1 MIEVVKVESKKNVKD
16 FVMFPFELYKD
27 CEYWVPPIINEEID
41 AMDTN
46 KNPVFKNAEAEFYL
60 AYKDNKIAGRIA
72 AIVNWVE
79 IEEQKKNK
87 LRFGWYDTIDDVNV
101 SKALMD
107 KVLEFG
113 KSRKLEFVDG
123 PVGFS
128 NMDKAGLLIEG
139 YDELNTMITWY
150 HYPYQKEHL
159 NKLGFSKLAEWVEYK
174 IKIFSAEEAPE
185 KVKKFSKIIQERYN
199 LKVVNFKSTKEII
212 PYVDKMFELLN
223 VTYSNLQTY
232 VTIKQYQI
240 DFYKE
245 KFIKYIHPDFIKCCL
260 DENDNLIAFLIT
272 MPSFSRALKKI
283 NGKIGLMGYFHLFKA
298 QHFNDR
304 VSLYLIGVDPKYQ
317 SKGVTAVIFNELQQ
331 TFNNRGIVEVETNPE
346 LVENKA
352 IQAFWKNY
360 ESTLHK
366 RRATFT
372 KKIGRAHV

>member
-1 MIEVVKVESKKNVKD
+1 MIEVIKVESKKNVKD

-41 AMDTN
+41 AMDKK

-60 AYKDNKIAGRIA
+60 AYKDNKIVGRIA

-87 LRFGWYDTIDDVNV
+87 LRFGWYDTIDDINV

-128 NMDKAGLLIEG
+128 NMDKAGLLMEG
-139 YDELNTMITWY
+139 YNELNTMITWY

-174 IKIFSAEEAPE
+174 IKIFSAEESPE
-185 KVKKFSKIIQERYN
+185 KVRKFSKIIQERYN

-372 KKIGRAHV
+372 KSL

>member
-1 MIEVVKVESKKNVKD
+1 MIKIITVKNSKQVKD
-16 FVMFPFELYKD
+16 FVMFPFKLYKD
-27 CEYWVPPIINEEID
+27 CEYWVPPIIKEEIE
-41 AMDTN
+41 AMDTS

-60 AYKDNKIAGRIA
+60 AYDEQQNIVGRIA

-79 IEEQKKNK
+79 IKDQKKNK
-87 LRFGWYDTIDDVNV
+87 LRFGWYDTVDNIDV
-101 SKALMD
+101 SKKLIE

-113 KSRKLEFVDG
+113 KERKLEFIEG

-128 NMDKAGLLIEG
+128 NMDKAGLLTYG

-159 NKLGFSKLAEWVEYK
+159 VKLGLKQLAEWVEYK
-174 IKIFSAEEAPE
+174 IKIFSEEEAPE
-185 KVKKFSKIIQERYN
+185 KVKKFAEIIAKRYN
-199 LKVVNFKSTKEII
+199 LKSINFKSTKEII

-223 VTYSNLQTY
+223 ITYSPLQTY

-245 KFIKYIHPDFIKCCL
+245 KFIKYIHPDFIKCVV
-260 DENDNLIAFLIT
+260 DSEGNLIAFLIT
-272 MPSFSRALKKI
+272 MPSFSRALKKM
-283 NGKIGLMGYFHLFKA
+283 NGKLFPFGFLHIFKA

-317 SKGVTAVIFNELQQ
+317 SKGATAILFNDLQQ
-331 TFNNRGIVEVETNPE
+331 TFNKRGIVEVETNPE

-372 KKIGRAHV
+372 KKI

>member
-1 MIEVVKVESKKNVKD
+1 MIEVIKVESKKNVKD

-60 AYKDNKIAGRIA
+60 AYKDNKIVGRIA

-87 LRFGWYDTIDDVNV
+87 LRFGWYDTIDDINV

-113 KSRKLEFVDG
+113 KSRNLEFVDG

-139 YDELNTMITWY
+139 YNELNTMITWY

-372 KKIGRAHV
+372 KSL

>member
-1 MIEVVKVESKKNVKD
+1 MIKIITVKNSKQVKD
-16 FVMFPFELYKD
+16 FVMFPFKLYKD
-27 CEYWVPPIINEEID
+27 CEYWVPPIINEEIE
-41 AMDTN
+41 AMDTS

-60 AYKDNKIAGRIA
+60 AYDEQDNIVGRIA

-79 IEEQKKNK
+79 IKDQKKNK
-87 LRFGWYDTIDDVNV
+87 LRFGWYDTIDNLEV
-101 SKALMD
+101 SKKLIEKA
-107 KVLEFG
+107 LEFG
-113 KSRKLEFVDG
+113 KERKLEFIEG

-128 NMDKAGLLIEG
+128 NMDKAGLLTYG

-159 NKLGFSKLAEWVEYK
+159 IKLGLKQLAEWVEYK
-174 IKIFSAEEAPE
+174 IKIFSEDEAPE
-185 KVKKFSKIIQERYN
+185 KVKKFAEIIAKRYN
-199 LKVVNFKSTKEII
+199 LKSINFKSTKQII

-223 VTYSNLQTY
+223 ITYSPLQTY

-245 KFIKYIHPDFIKCCL
+245 KFIKYIHPDFIKCVV
-260 DENDNLIAFLIT
+260 DSEGNLVAFLIT
-272 MPSFSRALKKI
+272 MPSFSRALKKV
-283 NGKIGLMGYFHLFKA
+283 NGKLFPFGFLHILKA
-298 QHFNDR
+298 QHFNNR

-317 SKGVTAVIFNELQQ
+317 SKGATAILFNDLQQ
-331 TFNNRGIVEVETNPE
+331 TFNKRGIIEVETNPE

-372 KKIGRAHV
+372 KKI

>member
-1 MIEVVKVESKKNVKD
+1 MIEVIKVENKKQERD
-16 FVMFPFELYKD
+16 FVMFPFKLYKGCD
-27 CEYWVPPIINEEID
+27 CWVPPIISEELES
-41 AMDTN
+41 MDKE
-46 KNPVFKNAEAEFYL
+46 KNPVFQNAEAEFYV
-60 AYKDNKIAGRIA
+60 AKKDGVTVGRIA

-87 LRFGWYDTIDDVNV
+87 LRFGWYDTIDDLEV
-101 SKALMD
+101 SKKLLES
-107 KVLEFG
+107 VVEFG

-139 YDELNTMITWY
+139 YEELNTMITWY

-159 NKLGFSKLAEWVEYK
+159 KKLGFTKLAEWVEYK
-174 IKIFSAEEAPE
+174 IKIFSADDAPE
-185 KVKKFSKIIQERYN
+185 KVKKFSKIIQQRYE
-199 LKVVNFKSTKEII
+199 LKVLNFKSRKEII

-260 DENDNLIAFLIT
+260 DKDGNLIAFLIT

-283 NGKIGLMGYFHLFKA
+283 NGKMGLMGYFHLFKA

-317 SKGVTAVIFNELQQ
+317 SKGVTAVIFNELQI
-331 TFNNRGIVEVETNPE
+331 TFNIRGIVEVETNPE

-360 ESTLHK
+360 QSTLHK

-372 KKIGRAHV
+372 KNLK

>member
-1 MIEVVKVESKKNVKD
+1 MIKVITVKNSKQVKD
-16 FVMFPFELYKD
+16 FVMFPFKLYKE
-27 CEYWVPPIINEEID
+27 CEYWVPPIIKEEIE
-41 AMDTN
+41 AMDTG

-60 AYKDNKIAGRIA
+60 AYDEQENIVGRIA

-79 IEEQKKNK
+79 IKDQKKNK
-87 LRFGWYDTIDDVNV
+87 LRFGWYDTIDNIDV
-101 SKALMD
+101 SKKLIE

-113 KSRKLEFVDG
+113 KERKLEFIEG

-128 NMDKAGLLIEG
+128 NMDKAGLLTYG

-159 NKLGFSKLAEWVEYK
+159 VKLGLKQLAEWVEYK
-174 IKIFSAEEAPE
+174 IKIFSEEEAPE
-185 KVKKFSKIIQERYN
+185 KVKKFAEIIAKRYN
-199 LKVVNFKSTKEII
+199 LKSINFKSTKEII

-223 VTYSNLQTY
+223 ITYSPLQTY

-245 KFIKYIHPDFIKCCL
+245 KFIKYIHPDFIKCVV
-260 DENDNLIAFLIT
+260 DSEGNLIAFLIT
-272 MPSFSRALKKI
+272 MPSFSRALKKM
-283 NGKIGLMGYFHLFKA
+283 NGKLFPFGFLHIFKA

-317 SKGVTAVIFNELQQ
+317 SKGATAILFNDLQQ
-331 TFNNRGIVEVETNPE
+331 TFNKRGIVEVETNPE

-372 KKIGRAHV
+372 KKI

>member
-1 MIEVVKVESKKNVKD
+1 MIEVIKVESKKNVKD

-41 AMDTN
+41 AMDKK

-60 AYKDNKIAGRIA
+60 AYKDNKIVGRIA

-87 LRFGWYDTIDDVNV
+87 LRFGWYDTIDDINV

-174 IKIFSAEEAPE
+174 IKIFSAEESPE
-185 KVKKFSKIIQERYN
+185 KVRKFSKIVQERYN

-245 KFIKYIHPDFIKCCL
+245 KFIKYMHPDFIKCCL
-260 DENDNLIAFLIT
+260 DENNNLIAFLIT

-360 ESTLHK
+360 ESILHK

-372 KKIGRAHV
+372 KSL

>member
-1 MIEVVKVESKKNVKD
+1 MIEVIKVESKKNVKD

-60 AYKDNKIAGRIA
+60 AYKDNKIVGRIA

-87 LRFGWYDTIDDVNV
+87 LRFGWYDTIDDINV

-113 KSRKLEFVDG
+113 KSRNLEFVDG

-139 YDELNTMITWY
+139 FNELNTMITWY

-283 NGKIGLMGYFHLFKA
+283 NGKIGLMGYLHLFKA

-372 KKIGRAHV
+372 KSL

>member
-1 MIEVVKVESKKNVKD
+1 MIEIVKVENKEQEKE
-16 FVMFPFELYKD
+16 FVMFPFALYKGCD
-27 CEYWVPPIINEEID
+27 YWVPPIISEELES
-41 AMDTN
+41 MDKE
-46 KNPVFKNAEAEFYL
+46 KNPVFENAEAEFYI
-60 AYKDNKIAGRIA
+60 AKKDGVTVGRIA
-72 AIVNWVE
+72 AMVNWVE

-87 LRFGWYDTIDDVNV
+87 LRFGWYDTIDDLEV
-101 SKALMD
+101 SKKLLES
-107 KVLEFG
+107 VIEFG
-113 KSRKLEFVDG
+113 KKRKLEFVDG

-139 YDELNTMITWY
+139 YEELNTMITWY

-159 NKLGFSKLAEWVEYK
+159 KKLGFSKLAEWVEYK
-174 IKIFSAEEAPE
+174 IKIFSAEDAPE
-185 KVKKFSKIIQERYN
+185 KVKKFSKIIQQRYE
-199 LKVVNFKSTKEII
+199 LKVLNFKSRKEII

-260 DENDNLIAFLIT
+260 DKDGNLIAFLIT

-283 NGKIGLMGYFHLFKA
+283 NGKMGLLGYFHLFKA

-317 SKGVTAVIFNELQQ
+317 SKGVTAVIFNELQN
-331 TFNNRGIVEVETNPE
+331 TFNKRGIVEVETNPE

-360 ESTLHK
+360 QSTLHK

-372 KKIGRAHV
+372 KKLK

>member
-1 MIEVVKVESKKNVKD
+1 MIKIITVKNSKQVKN
-16 FVMFPFELYKD
+16 FVMFPFKLYKD
-27 CEYWVPPIINEEID
+27 CEYWVPPIINEEIE
-41 AMDTN
+41 AMDTS

-60 AYKDNKIAGRIA
+60 AYDEQENIVGRIA

-79 IEEQKKNK
+79 IKDQKKNK
-87 LRFGWYDTIDDVNV
+87 LRFGWYDTIDNIDV
-101 SKALMD
+101 SKKLIE

-113 KSRKLEFVDG
+113 KARKLEFIEG

-128 NMDKAGLLIEG
+128 NMDKAGLLTYG

-159 NKLGFSKLAEWVEYK
+159 VKLGLKQLAEWVEYK
-174 IKIFSAEEAPE
+174 IKIFSEEEAPE
-185 KVKKFSKIIQERYN
+185 KVKKFAEIIAKRYN
-199 LKVVNFKSTKEII
+199 LKSINFKSTKEII

-223 VTYSNLQTY
+223 ITYSPLQTY

-245 KFIKYIHPDFIKCCL
+245 KFIKYIHPDFIKCVV
-260 DENDNLIAFLIT
+260 DSEGNLIAFLIT
-272 MPSFSRALKKI
+272 MPSFSRALKKM
-283 NGKIGLMGYFHLFKA
+283 NGKLFPFGFLHIFKA

-317 SKGVTAVIFNELQQ
+317 SKGATAILFNDLQQ
-331 TFNNRGIVEVETNPE
+331 TFNKRGIVEVETNPE

-372 KKIGRAHV
+372 KKI

>member
-1 MIEVVKVESKKNVKD
+1 MIKIITVKNSKQVKD
-16 FVMFPFELYKD
+16 FVMFPFKLYKD
-27 CEYWVPPIINEEID
+27 CEYWVPPIIKEEIE
-41 AMDTN
+41 AMDTS

-60 AYKDNKIAGRIA
+60 AYDEQQNIVGRIA

-79 IEEQKKNK
+79 IKDQKKNK
-87 LRFGWYDTIDDVNV
+87 LRFGWYDTIDNIDV
-101 SKALMD
+101 SKKLIE

-113 KSRKLEFVDG
+113 KERKLEFIEG

-128 NMDKAGLLIEG
+128 NMDKAGLLTYG

-159 NKLGFSKLAEWVEYK
+159 IKLGLKQLAEWVEYK
-174 IKIFSAEEAPE
+174 IKIFSEEEAPE
-185 KVKKFSKIIQERYN
+185 KVKKFAEIIAKRYN
-199 LKVVNFKSTKEII
+199 LKSINFKSTKEII

-223 VTYSNLQTY
+223 ITYSPLQTY

-245 KFIKYIHPDFIKCCL
+245 KFIKYIHPDFIKCVV
-260 DENDNLIAFLIT
+260 DSEGNLIAFLIT
-272 MPSFSRALKKI
+272 MPSFSRALKKM
-283 NGKIGLMGYFHLFKA
+283 NGKLFPFGFLHIFKA

-317 SKGVTAVIFNELQQ
+317 SKGATAILFNDLQQ
-331 TFNNRGIVEVETNPE
+331 TFNKRGIVEVETNPE

-372 KKIGRAHV
+372 KKI

>member
-1 MIEVVKVESKKNVKD
+1 MIEVVKVESKKNIKD

-60 AYKDNKIAGRIA
+60 AYKDNKIVGRVA

-113 KSRKLEFVDG
+113 KNRKLEFVDG

-139 YDELNTMITWY
+139 YNELNTMITWY

-159 NKLGFSKLAEWVEYK
+159 KKLGFSKLAEWVEYK
-174 IKIFSAEEAPE
+174 IKIFSAEQAPE

-298 QHFNDR
+298 QYFNDR

-372 KKIGRAHV
+372 KSL

>member
-1 MIEVVKVESKKNVKD
+1 MIKIITVKNSKQVKD
-16 FVMFPFELYKD
+16 FVMFPFKLYKD
-27 CEYWVPPIINEEID
+27 CEYWVPPIINEEIE
-41 AMDTN
+41 AMDTS

-60 AYKDNKIAGRIA
+60 AYDEDENIVGRIA

-79 IEEQKKNK
+79 IKDQKKNK
-87 LRFGWYDTIDDVNV
+87 LRFGWYDTIDNIEV
-101 SKALMD
+101 SNKLIE

-113 KSRKLEFVDG
+113 KERKLEFIEG

-128 NMDKAGLLIEG
+128 NMDKAGLLTYG

-159 NKLGFSKLAEWVEYK
+159 VKLGLKQLAEWVEYK
-174 IKIFSAEEAPE
+174 IKIFSEEEAPE
-185 KVKKFSKIIQERYN
+185 KVKKFAEIIAKRYN
-199 LKVVNFKSTKEII
+199 LKSINFKSTKEII

-223 VTYSNLQTY
+223 ITYSPLQTY

-245 KFIKYIHPDFIKCCL
+245 KFIKYIHPDFIKCVV
-260 DENDNLIAFLIT
+260 DSEGNLIAFLIT
-272 MPSFSRALKKI
+272 MPSFSRALKKM
-283 NGKIGLMGYFHLFKA
+283 NGKLFPFGFLHIFKA

-317 SKGVTAVIFNELQQ
+317 SKGATAILFNDLQQ
-331 TFNNRGIVEVETNPE
+331 TFNKRGIVEVETNPE

-360 ESTLHK
+360 ESILHK

-372 KKIGRAHV
+372 KKI

>member
-1 MIEVVKVESKKNVKD
+1 MIKIITVKNSKQVKD
-16 FVMFPFELYKD
+16 FVMFPFKLYKD
-27 CEYWVPPIINEEID
+27 CEYWVPPIINEEIE
-41 AMDTN
+41 AMDTS

-60 AYKDNKIAGRIA
+60 AYDEQENIVGRIA

-79 IEEQKKNK
+79 IKDQKKNK
-87 LRFGWYDTIDDVNV
+87 LRFGWYDTIDNLDV
-101 SKALMD
+101 SKKLIE

-113 KSRKLEFVDG
+113 KERRLEFIEG

-128 NMDKAGLLIEG
+128 NMDKAGLLTYG

-159 NKLGFSKLAEWVEYK
+159 VKLGLKQLAEWVEYK
-174 IKIFSAEEAPE
+174 IKIFSEKEAPE
-185 KVKKFSKIIQERYN
+185 KVKKFAEIIAKRYN
-199 LKVVNFKSTKEII
+199 LKSINFKSTKEII

-223 VTYSNLQTY
+223 ITYSPLQTY

-245 KFIKYIHPDFIKCCL
+245 KFIKYIHPDFIKCVV
-260 DENDNLIAFLIT
+260 DSEGNLIAFLIT
-272 MPSFSRALKKI
+272 MPSFSRALKKV
-283 NGKIGLMGYFHLFKA
+283 NGKLFPFGFLHILKA
-298 QHFNDR
+298 QHFNNR

-317 SKGVTAVIFNELQQ
+317 SKGATAILFNDLQQ
-331 TFNNRGIVEVETNPE
+331 TFNKRGIVEVETNPE

-372 KKIGRAHV
+372 KKI

>member
-1 MIEVVKVESKKNVKD
+1 MIEVIKVESKKNVKD

-87 LRFGWYDTIDDVNV
+87 LRFGWYDTIDDLNV

-212 PYVDKMFELLN
+212 PYIDKMFELLN

-372 KKIGRAHV
+372 KSL

>member
-1 MIEVVKVESKKNVKD
+1 MIEIIKVENKD
-16 FVMFPFELYKD
+16 QQREFVMFPFSLYKGCD
-27 CEYWVPPIINEEID
+27 YWVPPIISEELES
-41 AMDTN
+41 MDKE
-46 KNPVFKNAEAEFYL
+46 KNPVFENAEAEFYI
-60 AYKDNKIAGRIA
+60 AKKDGVTVGRIA
-72 AIVNWVE
+72 AMVNWVE

-87 LRFGWYDTIDDVNV
+87 LRFGWYDTIDDLEV
-101 SKALMD
+101 SKKLLES
-107 KVLEFG
+107 VIEFG
-113 KSRKLEFVDG
+113 KKRKLEFVDG

-139 YDELNTMITWY
+139 YEELNTMITWY

-159 NKLGFSKLAEWVEYK
+159 KKLGFSKLAEWVEYK
-174 IKIFSAEEAPE
+174 IKIFSAEDAPE
-185 KVKKFSKIIQERYN
+185 KVKKFSKIIQQRYE
-199 LKVVNFKSTKEII
+199 LKVLNFKSRKEII

-260 DENDNLIAFLIT
+260 DKDDNLIAFLIT

-283 NGKIGLMGYFHLFKA
+283 NGKMGLMGYLRFFKA

-317 SKGVTAVIFNELQQ
+317 SKGVTAVIFNELQN
-331 TFNNRGIVEVETNPE
+331 TFNKRGIVEVETNPE

-360 ESTLHK
+360 QSTLHK

-372 KKIGRAHV
+372 KKLK

>member
-1 MIEVVKVESKKNVKD
+1 MIEVIKVESKKNVKD

-27 CEYWVPPIINEEID
+27 CEYWVPPIINEEIN
-41 AMDTN
+41 AMDKN

-60 AYKDNKIAGRIA
+60 AYKDNKIVGRIA

-87 LRFGWYDTIDDVNV
+87 LRFGWYDTIDDINV

-113 KSRKLEFVDG
+113 KSRKLEFIDG

-185 KVKKFSKIIQERYN
+185 KVRKFSKIIQERYN

-372 KKIGRAHV
+372 KSL

>member
-1 MIEVVKVESKKNVKD
+1 MIKIITVKNSKQVKD
-16 FVMFPFELYKD
+16 FVMFPFKLYKD
-27 CEYWVPPIINEEID
+27 CEYWVPPIINEEIE
-41 AMDTN
+41 AMDTS

-60 AYKDNKIAGRIA
+60 AYDEQDNIVGRIA

-79 IEEQKKNK
+79 IKDQKKNK
-87 LRFGWYDTIDDVNV
+87 LRFGWYDTIDNLEV
-101 SKALMD
+101 SKKLIEKA
-107 KVLEFG
+107 LEFG
-113 KSRKLEFVDG
+113 KERKLEFIEG

-128 NMDKAGLLIEG
+128 NMDKAGLLTYG

-159 NKLGFSKLAEWVEYK
+159 IKLGLKQLAEWVEYK
-174 IKIFSAEEAPE
+174 IKIFSEDEAPE
-185 KVKKFSKIIQERYN
+185 KVKKFAEIIAKRYN
-199 LKVVNFKSTKEII
+199 LKSINFKSTKQII

-223 VTYSNLQTY
+223 ITYSPLQTY

-245 KFIKYIHPDFIKCCL
+245 KFIKYIHPDFIKCVV
-260 DENDNLIAFLIT
+260 DIEGNLIAFLIT
-272 MPSFSRALKKI
+272 MPSFSRALKKV
-283 NGKIGLMGYFHLFKA
+283 NGKLFPFGFLHILKA
-298 QHFNDR
+298 QHFNNR

-317 SKGVTAVIFNELQQ
+317 SKGATAILFNDLQQ
-331 TFNNRGIVEVETNPE
+331 TFNKRGIVEVETNPE

-372 KKIGRAHV
+372 KKI

>member
-1 MIEVVKVESKKNVKD
+1 MIEVIKVESKKNVKD

-101 SKALMD
+101 SKALME

-372 KKIGRAHV
+372 KSL

>member
-41 AMDTN
+41 AMDMN

-60 AYKDNKIAGRIA
+60 AYKDNKIVGRIA

-87 LRFGWYDTIDDVNV
+87 LRFGWYDTIDDINV

-113 KSRKLEFVDG
+113 KSSKLEFVDG

-159 NKLGFSKLAEWVEYK
+159 KKLGFSKLAEWVEYK

-372 KKIGRAHV
+372 KNL

>member
-1 MIEVVKVESKKNVKD
+1 MIEIIKVENKGQERE
-16 FVMFPFELYKD
+16 FVMFPFSLYKGCD
-27 CEYWVPPIINEEID
+27 YWVPPIISEELES
-41 AMDTN
+41 MDKE
-46 KNPVFKNAEAEFYL
+46 KNPVFENAEAEFYI
-60 AYKDNKIAGRIA
+60 AKKDGVTVGRIA
-72 AIVNWVE
+72 AMVNWVE

-87 LRFGWYDTIDDVNV
+87 LRFGWYDTIDDLEV
-101 SKALMD
+101 SKKLLES
-107 KVLEFG
+107 VIEFG
-113 KSRKLEFVDG
+113 KKRKLEFVDG

-139 YDELNTMITWY
+139 YEELNTMITWY

-159 NKLGFSKLAEWVEYK
+159 KKLGFSKLAEWVEYK
-174 IKIFSAEEAPE
+174 IKIFSAEDAPE
-185 KVKKFSKIIQERYN
+185 KVKKFSKIIQQRYE
-199 LKVVNFKSTKEII
+199 LKVLNFKSRKEII

-260 DENDNLIAFLIT
+260 DKDDNLIAFLIT

-283 NGKIGLMGYFHLFKA
+283 NGKMGLMGYLHLFKA

-317 SKGVTAVIFNELQQ
+317 SKGVTAVIFNELQN
-331 TFNNRGIVEVETNPE
+331 TFNKRGIVEVETNPE

-360 ESTLHK
+360 QSTLHK

-372 KKIGRAHV
+372 KKLK

>member
-41 AMDTN
+41 AMDMN

-87 LRFGWYDTIDDVNV
+87 LRFGWYDTIDDINV

-113 KSRKLEFVDG
+113 KNRKLEFVDG

-150 HYPYQKEHL
+150 HYPYQNEHL
-159 NKLGFSKLAEWVEYK
+159 KKLGFSKLAEWVEYK

-223 VTYSNLQTY
+223 LTYSNLQTY

-372 KKIGRAHV
+372 KSL

>member
-1 MIEVVKVESKKNVKD
+1 MIEVIKVESKKNVKD

-46 KNPVFKNAEAEFYL
+46 KNPVSKNAEAEFYL
-60 AYKDNKIAGRIA
+60 AYKDNKIVGRVA

-87 LRFGWYDTIDDVNV
+87 LRFGWYDTIDDLNV

-372 KKIGRAHV
+372 KSL

>member
-1 MIEVVKVESKKNVKD
+1 MIKIITVKNSKQVKD
-16 FVMFPFELYKD
+16 FVMFPFKLYKD
-27 CEYWVPPIINEEID
+27 CEYWVPPIIKEEIE
-41 AMDTN
+41 AMDTS

-60 AYKDNKIAGRIA
+60 AYDEQQNIVGRIA

-79 IEEQKKNK
+79 IKDQKKNK
-87 LRFGWYDTIDDVNV
+87 LRFGWYDTIDNIDV
-101 SKALMD
+101 SKKLIE

-113 KSRKLEFVDG
+113 KERKLEFIEG

-128 NMDKAGLLIEG
+128 NMDKAGLLTYG

-150 HYPYQKEHL
+150 HYPFQKEHL
-159 NKLGFSKLAEWVEYK
+159 VKLGLKQLAEWVEYK
-174 IKIFSAEEAPE
+174 IKIFSEEEAPE
-185 KVKKFSKIIQERYN
+185 KVKKFAEIIAKRYN
-199 LKVVNFKSTKEII
+199 LKSINFKSTKEII

-223 VTYSNLQTY
+223 ITYSPLQTY

-245 KFIKYIHPDFIKCCL
+245 KFIKYIHPDFIKCVV
-260 DENDNLIAFLIT
+260 DSEGNLIAFLIT
-272 MPSFSRALKKI
+272 MPSFSRALKKM
-283 NGKIGLMGYFHLFKA
+283 NGKLFPFGFLHIFKA

-317 SKGVTAVIFNELQQ
+317 SKGATAILFNDLQQ
-331 TFNNRGIVEVETNPE
+331 TFNKRGIVEVETNPE

-372 KKIGRAHV
+372 KKI

>member
-1 MIEVVKVESKKNVKD
+1 MIEVVKVESKKNIKD

-41 AMDTN
+41 AMDKK

-60 AYKDNKIAGRIA
+60 AYKDNKIVGRIA

-87 LRFGWYDTIDDVNV
+87 LRFGWYDTADDINV

-113 KSRKLEFVDG
+113 NSRKLEFVDG

-174 IKIFSAEEAPE
+174 IKIFSAEESPE
-185 KVKKFSKIIQERYN
+185 KVRKFSKIVQERYN

-245 KFIKYIHPDFIKCCL
+245 KFIKYMHPDFIKCCL
-260 DENDNLIAFLIT
+260 DENNNLIAFLIT

-360 ESTLHK
+360 ESILHK

-372 KKIGRAHV
+372 KSL

>member
-1 MIEVVKVESKKNVKD
+1 MIEIIKVENKGQERE
-16 FVMFPFELYKD
+16 FVMFPFSLYKGCD
-27 CEYWVPPIINEEID
+27 YWVPPIISEELES
-41 AMDTN
+41 MDKE
-46 KNPVFKNAEAEFYL
+46 KNPVFENADAEFYI
-60 AYKDNKIAGRIA
+60 AKKDGVTVGRIA
-72 AIVNWVE
+72 AMVNWVE

-87 LRFGWYDTIDDVNV
+87 LRFGWYDTIDDLEV
-101 SKALMD
+101 SKKLLES
-107 KVLEFG
+107 VIEFG
-113 KSRKLEFVDG
+113 KKRKLEFVDG

-139 YDELNTMITWY
+139 YEELNTMITWY

-159 NKLGFSKLAEWVEYK
+159 KKLGFSKLAEWVEYK
-174 IKIFSAEEAPE
+174 IKIFSAEDAPE
-185 KVKKFSKIIQERYN
+185 KVKKFSKIIQQRYE
-199 LKVVNFKSTKEII
+199 LKVLNFKSRKEII

-260 DENDNLIAFLIT
+260 DKDDNLIAFLIT

-283 NGKIGLMGYFHLFKA
+283 NGKMGLMGYLHLFKA

-317 SKGVTAVIFNELQQ
+317 SKGVTAVIFNELQN
-331 TFNNRGIVEVETNPE
+331 TFNKRGIVEVETNPE

-360 ESTLHK
+360 QSTLHK

-372 KKIGRAHV
+372 KKLK

>member
-1 MIEVVKVESKKNVKD
+1 MIEVIKVESKKNVKD

-60 AYKDNKIAGRIA
+60 AYKDNKIVGRIA

-87 LRFGWYDTIDDVNV
+87 LRFGWYDTIDDINV

-272 MPSFSRALKKI
+272 MPSFSRALKK
-283 NGKIGLMGYFHLFKA
+283 
-298 QHFNDR
+298 
-304 VSLYLIGVDPKYQ
+304 
-317 SKGVTAVIFNELQQ
+317 
-331 TFNNRGIVEVETNPE
+331 
-346 LVENKA
+346 
-352 IQAFWKNY
+352 
-360 ESTLHK
+360 
-366 RRATFT
+366 
-372 KKIGRAHV
+372 

>member
-1 MIEVVKVESKKNVKD
+1 MIEVIKVESKKNVKD

-27 CEYWVPPIINEEID
+27 CEFWVPPIINEEID
-41 AMDTN
+41 AMDKN

-60 AYKDNKIAGRIA
+60 AYKDNKIVGRIA

-87 LRFGWYDTIDDVNV
+87 LRFGWYDTIDDINV

-128 NMDKAGLLIEG
+128 NMDKAGLLMEG
-139 YDELNTMITWY
+139 YNELNTMITWY

-185 KVKKFSKIIQERYN
+185 KVSKFSKIIQERYN

-360 ESTLHK
+360 ESILHK

-372 KKIGRAHV
+372 KSL

>member
-1 MIEVVKVESKKNVKD
+1 MIKIITVKNSKQVKN
-16 FVMFPFELYKD
+16 FVMFPFKLYKD
-27 CEYWVPPIINEEID
+27 CEYWVPPIIKEEIE
-41 AMDTN
+41 AMDTS

-60 AYKDNKIAGRIA
+60 AYDEQENIVGRIA

-79 IEEQKKNK
+79 IKDQKKNK
-87 LRFGWYDTIDDVNV
+87 LRFGWYDTIDNIDV
-101 SKALMD
+101 SKKLIE

-113 KSRKLEFVDG
+113 KERKLEFIEG

-128 NMDKAGLLIEG
+128 NMDKAGLLTYG

-159 NKLGFSKLAEWVEYK
+159 VKLGLKQLAEWVEYK
-174 IKIFSAEEAPE
+174 IKIFSEEEAPE
-185 KVKKFSKIIQERYN
+185 KVKKFAEIIAKRYN
-199 LKVVNFKSTKEII
+199 LKSINFKSTKEII

-223 VTYSNLQTY
+223 ITYSPLQTY

-245 KFIKYIHPDFIKCCL
+245 KFIKYIHPDFIKCVV
-260 DENDNLIAFLIT
+260 DSEGNLIAFLIT
-272 MPSFSRALKKI
+272 MPSFSRALKKM
-283 NGKIGLMGYFHLFKA
+283 NGKLFPFGFLHIFKA

-317 SKGVTAVIFNELQQ
+317 SKGATAILFNDLQQ
-331 TFNNRGIVEVETNPE
+331 TFNKRGIVEVETNPE

-372 KKIGRAHV
+372 KKI

>member
-1 MIEVVKVESKKNVKD
+1 MIEVIKVENKEQERD
-16 FVMFPFELYKD
+16 FVMFPFKLYKGCD
-27 CEYWVPPIINEEID
+27 YWVPPIISEELES
-41 AMDTN
+41 MDKE
-46 KNPVFKNAEAEFYL
+46 KNSVFKNAEAEFYV
-60 AYKDNKIAGRIA
+60 AKKDGVTVGRIA

-87 LRFGWYDTIDDVNV
+87 LRFGWYDTIDDLEV
-101 SKALMD
+101 SKKLLES
-107 KVLEFG
+107 VVEFG

-139 YDELNTMITWY
+139 YEELNTMITWY

-159 NKLGFSKLAEWVEYK
+159 KKLGFTKLAEWVEYK
-174 IKIFSAEEAPE
+174 IKIFSADDAPE
-185 KVKKFSKIIQERYN
+185 KVKKFSKIIQQRYE
-199 LKVVNFKSTKEII
+199 LKVLNFKSRKEII

-260 DENDNLIAFLIT
+260 DKDGNLIAFLIT

-283 NGKIGLMGYFHLFKA
+283 NGKMGLTGYFHLFKA

-317 SKGVTAVIFNELQQ
+317 SKGVTAVIFNELQN
-331 TFNNRGIVEVETNPE
+331 TFNKRGIFEVETNPE

-360 ESTLHK
+360 QSTLHK

-372 KKIGRAHV
+372 KKLK

>member
-1 MIEVVKVESKKNVKD
+1 MIEIVKVENKD
-16 FVMFPFELYKD
+16 QEREFVMFPFSLYKGCD
-27 CEYWVPPIINEEID
+27 YWVPPIISEELES
-41 AMDTN
+41 MDKE
-46 KNPVFKNAEAEFYL
+46 KNPVFENAEAEFYI
-60 AYKDNKIAGRIA
+60 AKKDGVTVGRIA
-72 AIVNWVE
+72 AMVNWVE

-87 LRFGWYDTIDDVNV
+87 LRFGWYDTIDDLEV
-101 SKALMD
+101 SKKLLES
-107 KVLEFG
+107 VIEFG
-113 KSRKLEFVDG
+113 KKRKLEFVDG

-139 YDELNTMITWY
+139 YEELNTMITWY

-159 NKLGFSKLAEWVEYK
+159 KKLGFSKLAEWVEYK
-174 IKIFSAEEAPE
+174 IKIFSAEDAPE
-185 KVKKFSKIIQERYN
+185 KVKKFSKIIQQRYE
-199 LKVVNFKSTKEII
+199 LKVLNFKSRKEII

-260 DENDNLIAFLIT
+260 DKDDNLIAFLIT

-283 NGKIGLMGYFHLFKA
+283 NGKMGLMGYLHLFKA

-317 SKGVTAVIFNELQQ
+317 SKGVTAVIFNELQN
-331 TFNNRGIVEVETNPE
+331 TFNKRGIVEVETNPE

-360 ESTLHK
+360 QSTLHK

-372 KKIGRAHV
+372 KKLK

>member
-1 MIEVVKVESKKNVKD
+1 MIKVITVKNSKQVKD
-16 FVMFPFELYKD
+16 FVMFPFKLYKE
-27 CEYWVPPIINEEID
+27 CEYWVPPIIKEEIE
-41 AMDTN
+41 AMDTV
-46 KNPVFKNAEAEFYL
+46 KNPVFKNAEAQFYL
-60 AYKDNKIAGRIA
+60 AYDEQENIVGRIA

-79 IEEQKKNK
+79 IKDQKKNK
-87 LRFGWYDTIDDVNV
+87 LRFGWYDTVDDIEV
-101 SKALMD
+101 SKRLIQ

-113 KSRKLEFVDG
+113 KQRNLEFIEG

-128 NMDKAGLLIEG
+128 NMDKAGLLTYG

-159 NKLGFSKLAEWVEYK
+159 IKLGLKQLAEWVEYK
-174 IKIFSAEEAPE
+174 IKIFSEEEAPE
-185 KVKKFSKIIQERYN
+185 KVKKFAEIIAKRYN
-199 LKVVNFKSTKEII
+199 LKSINFKSTKEII

-223 VTYSNLQTY
+223 ITYSPLQTY

-245 KFIKYIHPDFIKCCL
+245 KFIKYIHPDFIKCVV
-260 DENDNLIAFLIT
+260 DSKGNLIAFLIT
-272 MPSFSRALKKI
+272 MPSFSRALKKM
-283 NGKIGLMGYFHLFKA
+283 NGKLFPFGFLHIFKA
-298 QHFNDR
+298 QHFNNR

-317 SKGVTAVIFNELQQ
+317 SKGATAILFNDLQQ
-331 TFNNRGIVEVETNPE
+331 TFNKRGIVEVETNPE

-372 KKIGRAHV
+372 KKI

>member
-1 MIEVVKVESKKNVKD
+1 MIKIITVKNSKQVKD
-16 FVMFPFELYKD
+16 FVMFPFKLYKD
-27 CEYWVPPIINEEID
+27 CEYWVPPIIKEEIE
-41 AMDTN
+41 AMDTS

-60 AYKDNKIAGRIA
+60 AYDEQENIVGRIA

-79 IEEQKKNK
+79 IKDQKKNK
-87 LRFGWYDTIDDVNV
+87 LRFGWYDTIDNIEV
-101 SKALMD
+101 SKKLIE

-113 KSRKLEFVDG
+113 KERKLEFIEG

-128 NMDKAGLLIEG
+128 NMDKAGLLTYG

-159 NKLGFSKLAEWVEYK
+159 VKLGLKQLAEWVEYK
-174 IKIFSAEEAPE
+174 IKIFSEEEAPE
-185 KVKKFSKIIQERYN
+185 KVKKFAEIIAKRYN
-199 LKVVNFKSTKEII
+199 LKSINFKSTKEII

-223 VTYSNLQTY
+223 ITYSPLQTY

-245 KFIKYIHPDFIKCCL
+245 KFIKYIHPDFIKCVV
-260 DENDNLIAFLIT
+260 DSEGNLIAFLIT
-272 MPSFSRALKKI
+272 MPSFSRALKKM
-283 NGKIGLMGYFHLFKA
+283 NGKLFPFGFLHIFKA

-317 SKGVTAVIFNELQQ
+317 SKGATAILFNDLQQ
-331 TFNNRGIVEVETNPE
+331 TFNKRGIVEVETNPE
-346 LVENKA
+346 LVENKS

-372 KKIGRAHV
+372 KNL

>member
-1 MIEVVKVESKKNVKD
+1 MIEVIKVESKKNVKD

-41 AMDTN
+41 AMDAN

-60 AYKDNKIAGRIA
+60 AYKDNKIVGRIA

-87 LRFGWYDTIDDVNV
+87 LRFGWYDTIDDINV

-113 KSRKLEFVDG
+113 KSRKLVFVDG

-372 KKIGRAHV
+372 KSL

>member
-1 MIEVVKVESKKNVKD
+1 MIEVIKVENKEQEID
-16 FVMFPFELYKD
+16 FVMFPFKLYKGCD
-27 CEYWVPPIINEEID
+27 YWVPPIISEELES
-41 AMDTN
+41 MDKE
-46 KNPVFKNAEAEFYL
+46 KNSVFKNAEAEFYV
-60 AYKDNKIAGRIA
+60 AKKDGVTVGRIA

-87 LRFGWYDTIDDVNV
+87 LRFGWYDTIDDLEV
-101 SKALMD
+101 SKKLLES
-107 KVLEFG
+107 VVEFG

-139 YDELNTMITWY
+139 YEELNTMITWY

-159 NKLGFSKLAEWVEYK
+159 KKLGFTKLAEWVEYK
-174 IKIFSAEEAPE
+174 IKIFSADDAPE
-185 KVKKFSKIIQERYN
+185 KVKKFSKIIQQRYE
-199 LKVVNFKSTKEII
+199 LKVLNFKSRKEII

-260 DENDNLIAFLIT
+260 DKDGNLIAFLIT

-283 NGKIGLMGYFHLFKA
+283 NGKMGLTGYFHLFKA

-317 SKGVTAVIFNELQQ
+317 SKGVTAVIFNELQN
-331 TFNNRGIVEVETNPE
+331 TFNKRGIFEVETNPE

-360 ESTLHK
+360 QSTLHK

-372 KKIGRAHV
+372 KKLK

>member
-1 MIEVVKVESKKNVKD
+1 MIEVIKVESKKNVKD

-60 AYKDNKIAGRIA
+60 AYKDNKIVGRIA

-113 KSRKLEFVDG
+113 KNRKLEFVDG

-174 IKIFSAEEAPE
+174 IKIFSADEAPE

-372 KKIGRAHV
+372 KSL